1 MIADEFVGLVHKVQ
15 DVISLSS
22 LAFDDEE
29 RKSEVDLDWIWKDN
43 NEAVA
48 NNPPPVV
55 AKPPPVVPQKKINS
69 KYIDSEKHFNFIK
82 NKCFGG
88 REFEIKRVYS
98 TDEHAFTG
106 AAFHKE
112 VDFKDDILYV
122 INSEHNRTFGGY
134 FKKQ

>member
-29 RKSEVDLDWIWKDN
+29 RKSQVDLDWIWKDN

-55 AKPPPVVPQKKINS
+55 AKPPPVVP
-69 KYIDSEKHFNFIK
+69 
-82 NKCFGG
+82 
-88 REFEIKRVYS
+88 
-98 TDEHAFTG
+98 
-106 AAFHKE
+106 
-112 VDFKDDILYV
+112 
-122 INSEHNRTFGGY
+122 
-134 FKKQ
+134 